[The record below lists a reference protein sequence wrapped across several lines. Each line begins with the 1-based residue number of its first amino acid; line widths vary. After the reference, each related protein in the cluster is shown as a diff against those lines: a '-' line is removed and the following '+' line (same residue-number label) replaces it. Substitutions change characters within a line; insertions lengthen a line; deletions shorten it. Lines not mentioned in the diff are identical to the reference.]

1 MSVRFASL
9 TLLISLAVSGCVV
22 SAHSGHHYPK
32 HHPKPVVVMKPYH
45 YPKHHGHHAYP
56 SHRYYGHHG
65 HEGHYGHHRD
75 RGHHR
80 GHHH

>member
-1 MSVRFASL
+1 MLVRFTSL
-9 TLLISLAVSGCVV
+9 AVLISLAVSGCVV

-45 YPKHHGHHAYP
+45 YPKHHAYP
-56 SHRYYGHHG
+56 SHRYHGHHG
-65 HEGHYGHHRD
+65 RQDHYGYHRD
-75 RGHHR
+75 GGHHR